1 MKHFGLYS
9 GKVRVSTV
17 VIIAIVVPVGVSIAL
32 FCLGFGFLRRRGR
45 KNRDSVK
52 EKDGKEHNFF
62 FFYFNWKK
70 AVPFCCVLCRCCTI
84 IFSKTQ
90 SKIYLCCVVG
100 DEISTEE
107 SLQFDLS
114 TIEAATNNF
123 SPDNKLGEGGFG
135 EVYKVG
141 NLQCVYIFKNRKAC
155 CFRI

>member
-1 MKHFGLYS
+1 LKHFCLHS

-17 VIIAIVVPVGVSIAL
+17 VIIAIVVPVGVSIGL
-32 FCLGFGFLRRRGR
+32 FCLGVCFLRRRGR

-52 EKDGKEHNFF
+52 EKDGKEHKN
-62 FFYFNWKK
+62 FYFILIGKK
-70 AVPFCCVLCRCCTI
+70 QCRFCCVLCRCCMI

-100 DEISTEE
+100 DEMSTEE

-135 EVYKVG
+135 EVFKVG
-141 NLQCVYIFKNRKAC
+141 NLQCIYILKNRKAC